1 MSNPAIR
8 KFCESRFRWLIVATA
23 TGVIAL
29 ATVLPLVDEYCDNS
43 SSRSGLMEELVRA
56 RETAAALPEYE
67 KRAAAVSEE
76 LESLEARTVDDSTL
90 ANFRSRLVD
99 IVHESGCQ
107 IRQIDVG
114 SPVRRAWTQGDDPLR
129 ESVDAS
135 GQNRVTPFSLER
147 RSVVLSVD
155 GAMPAI
161 HDLLGRM
168 EQEHTLSHPRR
179 VQMQASATGGEN
191 VMLELELWLFALA
204 RTPS

>member
-1 MSNPAIR
+1 MTNSPIR

-23 TGVIAL
+23 TGLVGL

-43 SSRSGLMEELVRA
+43 SSRNGLTEELARA

-67 KRAAAVSEE
+67 DRTAAIRQE
-76 LESLEARTVDDSTL
+76 LDSLEARTVDDSTL
-90 ANFRSRLVD
+90 ASFRSRLVD

-107 IRQIDVG
+107 IRQVDVG
-114 SPVRRAWTQGDDPLR
+114 SPVRRVWTRGDDPLKDFA
-129 ESVDAS
+129 EAS
-135 GQNRVTPFSLER
+135 GSNGATPFTLER
-147 RSVVLSVD
+147 RSVLLSVD

-161 HDLLGRM
+161 HDLLGRL
-168 EQEHTLSHPRR
+168 EQEHTLSHPHR
-179 VQMQASATGGEN
+179 VQMQASANGGEN

>member
-1 MSNPAIR
+1 MNNSPIR

-29 ATVLPLVDEYCDNS
+29 AAVLPLVDEYCDNN
-43 SSRSGLMEELVRA
+43 SSRSGLAEELVRA
-56 RETAAALPEYE
+56 RETAAALPQYE
-67 KRAAAVSEE
+67 KRAAAIRQE
-76 LESLEARTVDDSTL
+76 LEALEARTVDDSTL
-90 ANFRSRLVD
+90 ASFRSRLVD

-114 SPVRRAWTQGDDPLR
+114 SPVRRPWTQGDDPLR
-129 ESVDAS
+129 EAAAAS
-135 GQNRVTPFSLER
+135 GQNGATPFSLER
-147 RSVVLSVD
+147 RSVLLSVD

-161 HDLLGRM
+161 HDLLGRL
-168 EQEHTLSHPRR
+168 EQEHTLSHPHR
-179 VQMQASATGGEN
+179 VQMQASTTGGEN

>member
-1 MSNPAIR
+1 MSNAVIR

-23 TGVIAL
+23 TGVFTL

-43 SSRSGLMEELVRA
+43 SSRSGLTEELVRA

-67 KRAAAVSEE
+67 TRAAAISQE
-76 LESLEARTVDDSTL
+76 LQSLEARTVDDSTL
-90 ANFRSRLVD
+90 ASFRSRLVE

-114 SPVRRAWTQGDDPLR
+114 SPVRRAWTQGDAPLR
-129 ESVDAS
+129 EAAQAS
-135 GQNRVTPFSLER
+135 GPNGATPFSLER

-161 HDLLGRM
+161 HDLLERL
-168 EQEHTLSHPRR
+168 EQEHTLSHPHR
-179 VQMQASATGGEN
+179 VQMQASANGGEN